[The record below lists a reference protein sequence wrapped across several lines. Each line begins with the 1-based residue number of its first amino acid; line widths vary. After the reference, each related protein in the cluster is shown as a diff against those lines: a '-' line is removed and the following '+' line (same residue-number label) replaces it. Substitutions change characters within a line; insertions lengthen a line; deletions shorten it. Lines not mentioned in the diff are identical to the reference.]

1 MPVRESL
8 DLSPYVT
15 AGPDGAERIELAVEG
30 IHCAG
35 CINRIEQA
43 VRRLDGVR
51 EARLNFTTHRLS
63 LAWDPETCRPSTI
76 LDRLEAMGHRAHPF
90 RMVAAED
97 EEAKRAKWLLRC
109 LAVAGFAAMNVMLLS
124 VAVWSGNV
132 SDITPETR
140 DLFHWVSA
148 LIALPAAA
156 YAGQPFFRSALAAIR
171 SGSLNMDVPISL
183 GVILALGMSVYETA
197 THAEHAYFDSA
208 IMLLFLLLAG
218 RFLEQAMRRRT
229 RAVAGNLAALR
240 ATVAHRLEAGDELV
254 TVPVDSLR
262 IGDRVFV
269 RPGDRIPADGLVLA
283 GNAEID
289 ESLVTGETAHRRA
302 EPGQT
307 VYAGSSA
314 FDGTLTLEVTAV
326 GGGTLLD
333 EVERLLEKATAAK
346 SRYVHLA
353 DRASRLYAPMV
364 HTTAALTAVGWLL
377 FGASLHT
384 ALITAIAVL
393 IITCPCA
400 LALAVPAVQVVA
412 AGSLF
417 RSGVLL
423 NSGDAI
429 ERLAEADT
437 VVFDKTG
444 TLTLPEPGIV
454 NAAALPP
461 DELEIAA
468 RLALSS
474 RHPLAAAL
482 AREARDRRPFARAEE
497 ITGQGA
503 RAMVDGTEARIGS
516 PAFCGAVDE
525 ATRVA
530 AEEPGASLIAFA
542 HGDRRAVFAVRQQ
555 IRPDARRVVADLAE
569 RGLRLMILSGDQAPA
584 VEATASALGI
594 ADWRAETK
602 PADKI
607 AAIEALRTG
616 GARVL
621 MVGDGLNDAAAL
633 AAAHVSMSPV
643 SGAEITQAHADA
655 VFIGDRLEPVA
666 RAVDTAVR
674 ARRLMRQNLLLA
686 VVYNIVAVPI
696 AVAGFVTPL
705 IAAAAMSGSS
715 ILVTLNALRAGRGS
729 ALGRDEA
736 AAPQPAMLRR
746 EARAG

>member
-1 MPVRESL
+1 MRETV

-15 AGPDGAERIELAVEG
+15 ADPDGAARIELAVEG

-35 CINRIEQA
+35 CINRVEQA

-63 LAWDPETCRPSTI
+63 VAWDPETCEPAAI
-76 LDRLEAMGHRAHPF
+76 LDRLDGMGHRAHPF
-90 RMVAAED
+90 HMVAAED
-97 EEAKRAKWLLRC
+97 AEERRAKWLLRC

-140 DLFHWVSA
+140 DLFHWISA

-171 SGSLNMDVPISL
+171 ARSLNMDVPISL
-183 GVILALGMSVYETA
+183 GVILALGMSLFETA

-208 IMLLFLLLAG
+208 IMLLFFLLAG
-218 RFLEQAMRRRT
+218 RYLEQAMRRRT

-240 ATVAHRLEAGDELV
+240 ATSAHRLEAGDELV

-269 RPGDRIPADGLVLA
+269 RPGDRIPADGIVL
-283 GNAEID
+283 GGSAEID

-302 EPGQT
+302 TPGQM
-307 VYAGSSA
+307 VYAGASA
-314 FDGTLTLEVTAV
+314 FDGTLTVEVTAV

-346 SRYVHLA
+346 SHYVRLA

-364 HTTAALTAVGWLL
+364 HTAAALTAIGWLL
-377 FGASLHT
+377 AGASVHT

-454 NAAALPP
+454 NAAAVPAE
-461 DELEIAA
+461 ELEIAA

-482 AREARDRRPFARAEE
+482 AREAGDRRPVPRAEE

-503 RAMVDGTEARIGS
+503 KAVVDGIEARIGS
-516 PAFCGAVDE
+516 PAFCDAVAE
-525 ATRVA
+525 AERVA
-530 AEEPGASLIAFA
+530 AEEPGASLIAYA
-542 HGDRRAVFAVRQQ
+542 RGDVRAVFAVRQQ
-555 IRPDARRVVADLAE
+555 LRPDAREVVGRLAE
-569 RGLRLMILSGDQAPA
+569 RGLKLMILSGDRAPA
-584 VEATASALGI
+584 VEAAASALGI
-594 ADWRAETK
+594 ADWRAETR

-607 AAIEALRTG
+607 AAIEALRAA

-666 RAVDTAVR
+666 RAVDTAAR

-686 VVYNIVAVPI
+686 VAYNIVAVPI

-715 ILVTLNALRAGRGS
+715 ILVTLNALRAGH
-729 ALGRDEA
+729 GRRQA
-736 AAPQPAMLRR
+736 MAQTSSPPSPALRR
-746 EARAG
+746 KAQAG